1 MIIWIGIVQSLFHDC
16 FKSCNNATQSIYP
29 FGIWKLIDCFDS
41 TISHDYLFFLI
52 IFICNYPYEP
62 TATYYCT
69 VPYHFNQEKKKEV
82 KSWRKF
88 NRLDQSNND
97 VELKYVFDIKITI

>member
-1 MIIWIGIVQSLFHDC
+1 MIVA
-16 FKSCNNATQSIYP
+16 NRATIMKQSIYP
-29 FGIWKLIDCFDS
+29 FGNIKLIDCLFRF
-41 TISHDYLFFLI
+41 HDFTRLLI
-52 IFICNYPYEP
+52 LPNNICNYPYEP

>member
-1 MIIWIGIVQSLFHDC
+1 MIVS
-16 FKSCNNATQSIYP
+16 NRATMQHNP
-29 FGIWKLIDCFDS
+29 FIHLEFGNIKLIDCFDS

-97 VELKYVFDIKITI
+97 VELKYRVYVFDIKITI